1 MTVNNRLRKLARDEE
16 GFSLVFVAMGFL
28 AFLSVS
34 MLAIDTGMLMT
45 ARNQAQNSADAS
57 ALAGV
62 TALVFDD
69 WNDRSTSGPAVQ
81 NALTAARQNQV
92 MGGTVTITPADVVFL
107 NDATGTSD
115 RVQSTVYRDNSHN
128 NALPTLIAQ
137 YFGIKTV
144 DVAATA
150 TAEATSANYATCTL
164 PFTIPDRWIENS
176 DGTGTPDGPWS
187 PSSTFDLWYSKGSNQ
202 NGGVA
207 LPNPDVYVPGP
218 ASQGGTGY
226 GLGDKGLLIVLKSNN
241 QNKVSPS
248 IYNPWDINGTTGAN
262 AYSSNIS
269 QCNPSQQLPNGSFL
283 LPETGNMTGPTSQ
296 GVNALIAE
304 DPAADWNDTLKCP
317 VEGGNSNNAGPC
329 LGPSNGVVPIPP
341 GTTPRIGTIPL
352 YDPTVYA
359 QGQQSGKSQP
369 QLQVVGY
376 LGFFIEQVTGAGDVT
391 GRICPIL
398 GGYNANLGPGT
409 GSFAKA
415 IRLVK

>member
-144 DVAATA
+144 DVAAIA
-150 TAEATSANYATCTL
+150 TAEATSANYATCVL
-164 PFTIPDRWIENS
+164 PFTIPDKWKENS
-176 DGTGTPDGPWS
+176 DGSGVADGPWS
-187 PSSTFDLWYSKGSNQ
+187 PSSTFDLWYTKGSNQ

-218 ASQGGTGY
+218 RSQGGTGY
-226 GLGDKGLLIVLKSNN
+226 DAGIDKGLEIVLKSNN

-248 IYNPWDINGTTGAN
+248 IYNPWDISGVTGAN
-262 AYSSNIS
+262 AYSNNIA
-269 QCNPSQQLPNGSFL
+269 QCNTTQQLANGASL

-304 DPAADWNDTLKCP
+304 DPT
-317 VEGGNSNNAGPC
+317 NAGWNTDLNCPTANLGTGMTC
-329 LGPSNGVVPIPP
+329 LAPSGGIVPVPP
-341 GTTPRIGTIPL
+341 GTTPRIATIPL
-352 YDPTVYA
+352 YNPTVYA
-359 QGQQSGKSQP
+359 EGQQSGKSQP
-369 QLQVVGY
+369 QLKVVGY
-376 LGFFIEQVTGAGDVT
+376 LGFFIEGVDGAGNVT
-391 GRICPIL
+391 GRITPITA
-398 GGYNANLGPGT
+398 GYNANLGPGT
-409 GSFAKA
+409 ASFAKV
-415 IRLVK
+415 IRLVQ

>member
-1 MTVNNRLRKLARDEE
+1 MMNINGLRKLARDEE
-16 GFSLVFVAMGFL
+16 GFSLVFVAVGFMGFL
-28 AFLSVS
+28 AVS
-34 MLAIDTGMLMT
+34 MLAIDVGMLMT

-57 ALAGV
+57 ALAGA

-69 WNDRSTSGPAVQ
+69 WNDRGSSGPAVQ
-81 NALTAARQNQV
+81 NALTAARVNQV

-107 NDATGTSD
+107 NDPLGNND
-115 RVQSTVYRDNSHN
+115 RVQSSVYRDQPHN

-144 DVAATA
+144 DVGATA
-150 TAEATSANYATCTL
+150 TAEATSANYATCVL
-164 PFTIPDRWIENS
+164 PFTIPDKWTENS
-176 DGTGTPDGPWS
+176 DGSGVADGPWS

-202 NGGVA
+202 NGGVP
-207 LPNPDVYVPGP
+207 LPNPDVYKPGP
-218 ASQGGTGY
+218 HIKGGTGY
-226 GLGDKGLLIVLKSNN
+226 DITDKGLEIVLKSNN
-241 QNKVSPS
+241 QNKVAPS
-248 IYNPWDINGTTGAN
+248 IYNPWDISGVTGAN
-262 AYSSNIS
+262 AYSNNIA
-269 QCNPSQQLPNGSFL
+269 QCDTTQQLPNGKFL
-283 LPETGNMTGPTSQ
+283 VPETGNMTGPTSQ

-304 DPAADWNDTLKCP
+304 DPDAVWNPDYNCATETLSSNRCLAP
-317 VEGGNSNNAGPC
+317 SGGH
-329 LGPSNGVVPIPP
+329 VPIPP

-376 LGFFIEQVTGAGDVT
+376 LGFFIESVDGAGNVL
-391 GRICPIL
+391 GRITPIL

-409 GSFAKA
+409 ASFAMV